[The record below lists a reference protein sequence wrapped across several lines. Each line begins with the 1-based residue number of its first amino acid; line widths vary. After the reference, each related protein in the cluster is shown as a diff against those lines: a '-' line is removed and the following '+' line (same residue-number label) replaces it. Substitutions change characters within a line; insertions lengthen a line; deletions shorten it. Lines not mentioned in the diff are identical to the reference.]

1 MSDESKGL
9 TCPACAQAVPV
20 PEGTRFVTC
29 PACQQRLF
37 VQGEQSERGVQRWQI
52 RRAIDRAQAIQTVTA
67 FFNGLDK
74 AIRLQ
79 QRAEITEVFLAYF
92 PFWRVRAQVAGWR
105 LGRVKQ
111 NKDSTRPV
119 ELEVLESMQWG
130 DAAADVSE
138 FGVQQVPFP
147 ARGLEPFNQDVLS
160 REGMVFEPAESSTD
174 ALTEAAEHFTYEGRK
189 KRSLSRTYF
198 EKFYVLRE
206 KLTIVYYPLWVVRYQ
221 YRQRSYQVVVDGLQ
235 NKVLYGKAPG
245 NILYRAGMLVLGMS
259 LGNLLLVHGTVFAA
273 QMLDSAGSHSNNDS
287 FWFLL
292 IPPIIGGSLCLWG
305 YRKFRY
311 GEEVEQIA
319 ATAKKAALA
328 NGESSWNWLP
338 SSAGD
343 VFTVTREF
351 LK

>member
-1 MSDESKGL
+1 MADESKGL
-9 TCPACAQAVPV
+9 TCPACAQAVQV
-20 PEGTRFVTC
+20 PEGARFVTC

-37 VQGEQSERGVQRWQI
+37 VQGEQSERGVRRWQI
-52 RRAIDRAQAIQTVTA
+52 RRAVDRAQAIRTVTA

-79 QRAEITEVFLAYF
+79 QRAEIKEVFLAYF
-92 PFWRVRAQVAGWR
+92 PFWRVKAQVAGWR
-105 LGRVKQ
+105 LGRVKKD
-111 NKDSTRPV
+111 KDSSRPI
-119 ELEVLESMQWG
+119 ELEVLEAMQWG

-160 REGMVFEPAESSTD
+160 REGMVFEPAESATD
-174 ALTEAAEHFTYEGRK
+174 ALAEAADHFTYEGRK

-206 KLTIVYYPLWVVRYQ
+206 NLAVVYYPLWVVRYE

-245 NILYRAGMLVLGMS
+245 NLLYRAGMLVLGMS
-259 LGNLLLVHGTVFAA
+259 LGNLLLVHGTMFAL
-273 QMLDSAGSHSNNDS
+273 QVMDSLNSHSNNDS
-287 FWFLL
+287 LWFLL
-292 IPPIIGGSLCLWG
+292 IPPAIGGFLCFWG

-319 ATAKKAALA
+319 ASAKKAASTKD
-328 NGESSWNWLP
+328 GSSWNWLP
-338 SSAGD
+338 TSASE
-343 VFTVTREF
+343 VFTTTKEF
-351 LK
+351 LE

>member
-1 MSDESKGL
+1 MADESKGL
-9 TCPACAQAVPV
+9 TCPACAHAVPI
-20 PEGTRFVTC
+20 PEGARFVTC
-29 PACQQRLF
+29 PSCQQRSF
-37 VQGEQSERGVQRWQI
+37 VQGDRGVQRWQV

-74 AIRLQ
+74 AIGLK
-79 QRAEITEVFLAYF
+79 QRAEITEVFLAYL
-92 PFWRVRAQVAGWR
+92 PFWRVKAQVAGWR
-105 LGRVKQ
+105 LGRVRQDK
-111 NKDSTRPV
+111 NSTRPI

-160 REGMVFEPAESSTD
+160 REGMVFEPAESETETL
-174 ALTEAAEHFTYEGRK
+174 AEAADHFTYKSRE
-189 KRSLSRTYF
+189 KRSLSATYF

-206 KLTIVYYPLWVVRYQ
+206 QLAVVYYPLWVARYQ

-235 NKVLYGKAPG
+235 NKILYGKAPG
-245 NILYRAGMLVLGMS
+245 NILYRAAMLVLGMS
-259 LGNLLLVHGTVFAA
+259 IGNFLLVHGTLFAV
-273 QMLDSAGSHSNNDS
+273 QIMSEMKSSDDDS

-292 IPPIIGGSLCLWG
+292 IPPALGALACFLG

-319 ATAKKAALA
+319 RSARKAASTKGGKSA
-328 NGESSWNWLP
+328 FDWLP
-338 SSAGD
+338 VSASE
-343 VFTVTREF
+343 VFTTTKEF